1 MSKCDT
7 STDKF
12 LSQCLDEKIQ
22 ALKPENADPDVWVP
36 TFDQLR
42 DLICQN
48 VKKTSGDIWK
58 VNDGIW
64 KCTII
69 ISEWTAD
76 YGTFVETERVFTGRD
91 PKLVAILALKA
102 AIGSGERLL
111 VGDLPDD

>member
-12 LSQCLDEKIQ
+12 LSQCLDAKIQ

-76 YGTFVETERVFTGRD
+76 YGAFVETERVFTGRD